1 MKKVFEL
8 FIETAQ
14 NIHNY
19 AHRTKGSQDNTQ
31 KAFCNFSLFL
41 FSCSTKK
48 NTRVSRAYHNLTAH
62 YNAYFNGKES
72 YKEGIISIKEN
83 LQDDFSKIL
92 PVFIYDNPSSTSVS
106 GQMERAIKKSIKVI
120 NLHSI
125 TAKPKRKRNKKTA
138 KDKAFYAQKEYNK
151 WIDDFF
157 GRR

>member
-1 MKKVFEL
+1 L
-8 FIETAQ
+8 FIVYYKTTLDLR
-14 NIHNY
+14 I
-19 AHRTKGSQDNTQ
+19 RILLILS
-31 KAFCNFSLFL
+31 FSLFL

-106 GQMERAIKKSIKVI
+106 GQMERLSWEIR
-120 NLHSI
+120 
-125 TAKPKRKRNKKTA
+125 T
-138 KDKAFYAQKEYNK
+138 
-151 WIDDFF
+151 
-157 GRR
+157 G